1 MIYRHP
7 YILKFISTWEHGG
20 HKYLATE
27 RVQPL
32 LTVLPY
38 QNDIQ
43 MCLGLRTILCSLIF
57 LIEKARPSVLK

>member
-7 YILKFISTWEHGG
+7 YILKFISTWESSGQ
-20 HKYLATE
+20 KYLATE

-32 LTVLPY
+32 QKVLAH
-38 QNDIQ
+38 QTDIQ

-57 LIEKARPSVLK
+57 LVEKVNAT